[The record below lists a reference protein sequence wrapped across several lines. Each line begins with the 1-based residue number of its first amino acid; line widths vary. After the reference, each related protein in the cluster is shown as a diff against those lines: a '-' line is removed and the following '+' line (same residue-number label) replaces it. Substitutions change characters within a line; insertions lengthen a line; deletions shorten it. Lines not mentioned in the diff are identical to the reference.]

1 MRYAERSGR
10 FAVAQSIMVP
20 MSVPYEPRVSIDVF
34 FILSDRSTDKGRAQM
49 KHGQEQT
56 TILCRTTFLDVQLG
70 EGHEVAVGQPD
81 KKSTDVQRPN
91 MSRSHHDDVRYCAK
105 NASHPKTH
113 LPSKL
118 CGNET
123 RETGAYEGAHRHQG
137 RDKLLSSGVNVPSD
151 CDFGVS
157 VAIDL
162 IKSDDQYKARMLV
175 KQHAIQLPTFRKPGM
190 ACNPP
195 INPKSRPYW
204 KGERTM
210 IPHAAKHRQWARMV
224 SCDWSA
230 MMKSQM
236 K

>member
-20 MSVPYEPRVSIDVF
+20 MSVPYEPRVSIDIL
-34 FILSDRSTDKGRAQM
+34 FILSDRSTDKGCAQM

-56 TILCRTTFLDVQLG
+56 TILCWTTLLDVQLG

-81 KKSTDVQRPN
+81 KKPTNIQRPN
-91 MSRSHHDDVRYCAK
+91 MCRGHHDDVRYCAE

-113 LPSKL
+113 FPSKF
-118 CGNET
+118 CRNEP

-137 RDKLLSSGVNVPSD
+137 RNKLLSSGVDVPPD

-162 IKSDDQYKARMLV
+162 IKSSSQHNARVLV
-175 KQHAIQLPTFRKPGM
+175 GRQGMQVPTLRKPGM
-190 ACNPP
+190 ACSPP

-204 KGERTM
+204 KGDNTM
-210 IPHAAKHRQWARMV
+210 IPHAKKHRQWARTV
-224 SCDWSA
+224 SCDGSA
-230 MMKSQM
+230 IIKGQM
-236 K
+236 E